1 MFIQILMC
9 SALLLKNLGADDTQE
24 YMLHAI
30 LEQNKYY
37 NSNCYNFQ
45 IRDKFNNATIFY
57 TA

>member
-1 MFIQILMC
+1 MC
-9 SALLLKNLGADDTQE
+9 SALLLKNLGAYYTQE

-57 TA
+57 TT